1 MKTGY
6 VDTIIDERMK
16 DDRVKADMMNE
27 KAKLDLAVSLME
39 ARENANL
46 TQKEL
51 ATLVGTSQ
59 NAISRVENGNGNPS
73 LRTLTRIADALN
85 QPLDIRFGS

>member
-16 DDRVKADMMNE
+16 DDKVKADMMNE
-27 KAKLDLAVSLME
+27 KAKLDLAVSLMK
-39 ARENANL
+39 AREDANL